1 LLIGP
6 LAGLPLPLSISSL
19 SLSAGGDAGRSRE
32 EKYIRR
38 PVSSVERERES
49 KREIKE
55 LLQVLNTDMS
65 DLMLLIPWYYSYIN
79 LLLLAPPASSF

>member
-65 DLMLLIPWYYSYIN
+65 DLMLLIPWYSYIN